1 MHYGAKI
8 KDLIDDRD
16 IKQKALAKYLN
27 MSESTLS
34 NYVTGRNEIPLA
46 VLVQIADYFHVT
58 TDYLLG
64 RTEEQAEPFP
74 VSQGE
79 RAMLTDF
86 RALSREQKELIV
98 QNLRLMRSQN
108 ERRQHGDGG

>member
-1 MHYGAKI
+1 MNQVEYRGKI
-8 KDLIDDRD
+8 KELIDDRN
-16 IKQKALAKYLN
+16 IKQKVLAKYLN
-27 MSESTLS
+27 ISESALS
-34 NYVTGRNEIPLA
+34 NYVTGRNEIPQA

-64 RTEEQAEPFP
+64 RTEEQAGIFP

-79 RAMLTDF
+79 RAMLADF
-86 RALSREQKELIV
+86 RALSRNQKELIV

-108 ERRQHGDGG
+108 ERS

>member
-1 MHYGAKI
+1 MTVAERAKMLQTDSDVKI
-8 KDLIDDRD
+8 RTLARLFGVEEH
-16 IKQKALAKYLN
+16 ALGSYLN
-27 MSESTLS
+27 GKRTMPYE
-34 NYVTGRNEIPLA
+34 

-79 RAMLTDF
+79 RAMLADF